1 MTVNGKS
8 YAERWVEDARLTML
22 KELALQP
29 DGRLNQKLM
38 SATLDAFAYRWPL
51 GQVQAEMRNLA
62 ALGAVEVE
70 EIKPGYLVAS
80 ITRAGVE
87 HLERRAFIDGIA
99 QPSLGV

>member
-1 MTVNGKS
+1 MTVGGKS
-8 YAERWVEDARLTML
+8 YGELWVEDARLVML

-38 SATLDAFAYRWPL
+38 SATLDAFAYKWPMA
-51 GQVQAEMRNLA
+51 QVQAEMRHLA
-62 ALGAVEVE
+62 SLGAAQVE
-70 EIKPGYLVAS
+70 ENKPGYLVAS

-99 QPSLGV
+99 RPSLGG